1 MATRR
6 VYLTYDETNVTEP
19 LIYLMGQKFNVITN
33 VRIASIK
40 GDVGLMALQVDGDE
54 EEVEAALS
62 WIELEGVTVEPIAKG
77 DAV

>member
-54 EEVEAALS
+54 EEVEAALA
-62 WIELEGVTVEPIAKG
+62 WIESEGVTVEPIAKG

>member
-6 VYLTYDETNVTEP
+6 VYLTYKESNVTEP
-19 LIYLMGQKFNVITN
+19 LIYLMGQKFSVITN

-40 GDVGLMALQVDGDE
+40 GDVGLVALQVDGEEDE
-54 EEVEAALS
+54 VDAALA
-62 WIELEGVTVEPIAKG
+62 WIESEGVTVEPIAKG

>member
-6 VYLTYDETNVTEP
+6 VYLTYNEGSVTKP
-19 LIYLMGQKFNVITN
+19 LIYLMGQKFDVITN

-40 GDVGLMALQVDGDE
+40 GDMGLVALQIDGE
-54 EEVEAALS
+54 EAELEAALA
-62 WIELEGVTVEPIAKG
+62 WITSEGVTVEPIAKG

>member
-6 VYLTYDETNVTEP
+6 VYLTYNEGSVTKP
-19 LIYLMGQKFNVITN
+19 LIYLMGQKFDVITN

-40 GDVGLMALQVDGDE
+40 GDMGLVALQIDGE
-54 EEVEAALS
+54 EAELEAALA
-62 WIELEGVTVEPIAKG
+62 WINSEGVTVEPIAKG

>member
-6 VYLTYDETNVTEP
+6 VYLTYGENNVTEP
-19 LIYLMGQKFNVITN
+19 LIYLMGQKFNVVTN

-40 GDVGLMALQVDGDE
+40 GDVGLAALQVDGE
-54 EEVEAALS
+54 EAEVEAALA
-62 WIELEGVTVEPIAKG
+62 WIESEGVTVEPIAKG

>member
-6 VYLTYDETNVTEP
+6 VYLTYNEESVTKP
-19 LIYLMGQKFNVITN
+19 LIYLMGHKFDVITN

-40 GDVGLMALQVDGDE
+40 GDMGLVALQVDGE
-54 EEVEAALS
+54 EAELEAALA
-62 WIELEGVTVEPIAKG
+62 WITSEGVTVEPITKG

>member
-6 VYLTYDETNVTEP
+6 VYLTYNEGSVTKP
-19 LIYLMGQKFNVITN
+19 LIYLMGQKFDVITN

-40 GDVGLMALQVDGDE
+40 GDMGLVALQVDGE
-54 EEVEAALS
+54 EAELEAALA
-62 WIELEGVTVEPIAKG
+62 WITSEGVTVEPIAKG